1 MHELS
6 IALKIYEIVE
16 ENIVLHNLNKVDL
29 IVIKVGRINGI
40 YEKSLRVAFKAI
52 SKGTKCEQAKIVIET
67 VEGFEL
73 LVERI
78 EGEGDEG

>member
-6 IALKIYEIVE
+6 IAFKIYEIVE
-16 ENIVLHNLNKVDL
+16 ENIKLYHLNNVDL
-29 IVIKVGRINGI
+29 IVLKVGRINGI

-52 SKGTKCEQAKIVIET
+52 SKGSKCEHAKVVIET

-78 EGEGDEG
+78 EGEGD